1 MKNQRYFYPL
11 YKEQDKKLFDLLINS
26 ANKNKFP
33 EIKGGAE
40 DLTTFVKL
48 LISSQKMKDYRKFWD
63 ELINSYQ
70 SFVFD
75 LDHLNDFGNKIEVI
89 KGVDKSWAIF
99 HQDKEICNEI
109 DRVAEL
115 HIDRLTNSEMA
126 SEFITRFLLT
136 QLLFDWRGPLLATCI
151 TIAESN
157 EIDFANLN
165 EILKTW
171 DLTSVWSKQ

>member
-11 YKEQDKKLFDLLINS
+11 YKEQDKKLFDLLIDS
-26 ANKNKFP
+26 VHKNKLP
-33 EIKGGAE
+33 ETKGGEE
-40 DLTTFVKL
+40 DLISFVKL

-63 ELINSYQ
+63 ELIESYQ
-70 SFVFD
+70 SGRLD
-75 LDHLNDFGNKIEVI
+75 LNHLNDFGNKLEIT
-89 KGVDKSWAIF
+89 KGVDESWAIF

-115 HIDRLTNSEMA
+115 DIDRLINFEMTG
-126 SEFITRFLLT
+126 EFITRFLLT
-136 QLLFDWRGPLLATCI
+136 QLLFDWRGPLLATCL

-157 EIDFANLN
+157 EINFANLN

-171 DLTSVWSKQ
+171 DLAEIWE